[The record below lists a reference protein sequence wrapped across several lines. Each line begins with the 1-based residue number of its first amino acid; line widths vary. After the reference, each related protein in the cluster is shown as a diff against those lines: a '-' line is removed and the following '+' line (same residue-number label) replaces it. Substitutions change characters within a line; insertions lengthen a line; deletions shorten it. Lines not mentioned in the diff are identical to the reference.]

1 MAVLDLPC
9 DGSVQMPASHHPGD
23 RNGLKFFTVDGG
35 LDSPD
40 IAYILEKAEDIELG
54 DEPAKI
60 TACDHMK
67 QYAAHL
73 RSLICKGIGV
83 DEADKPLAGM
93 RIMVDAGNGAG
104 GFYAS
109 EVLAPLGA
117 DVLPSMNPSR
127 TATSPYMCRTPNL
140 PS

>member
-1 MAVLDLPC
+1 
-9 DGSVQMPASHHPGD
+9 
-23 RNGLKFFTVDGG
+23 
-35 LDSPD
+35 
-40 IAYILEKAEDIELG
+40 
-54 DEPAKI
+54 
-60 TACDHMK
+60 MK

-73 RSLICKGIGV
+73 RSLICKGIGA

-117 DVLPSMNPSR
+117 DVLPSMNLEPDGTFPVYVTYPESTVMIDSASERVKQTLCLTPMLTERAVSSR
-127 TATSPYMCRTPNL
+127 TAEISNATALSP
-140 PS
+140 

>member
-1 MAVLDLPC
+1 
-9 DGSVQMPASHHPGD
+9 
-23 RNGLKFFTVDGG
+23 
-35 LDSPD
+35 
-40 IAYILEKAEDIELG
+40 
-54 DEPAKI
+54 
-60 TACDHMK
+60 MK

-73 RSLICKGIGV
+73 RSLICKGIGA

-117 DVLPSMNPSR
+117 DVSPSMNLEPDGNFPVYVPNPESSVMIDSAASGSNR
-127 TATSPYMCRTPNL
+127 QKPTSALFSTPMLTERAAFSPTAGNSTATALSP
-140 PS
+140 